1 MGKRPVDLKQAST
14 ALQLAQLADTGRELP
29 DIQVKAWLKL
39 LLQAMQRECIEEL
52 TAGQLSQA
60 LSAARARQRGN
71 YWRSVPP
78 PEVVLREAL
87 AAMGRGQQSAVSES
101 LGETRATAADVRR
114 EWEHSGTREVLGSLL
129 EAGERWE
136 LGADDEL

>member
-1 MGKRPVDLKQAST
+1 MEKKPIDLKQAST

-29 DIQVKAWLKL
+29 DIQVRAWLHL
-39 LLQAMQRECIEEL
+39 LIQAMQRECVEGL
-52 TAGQLSQA
+52 TAAQLSQA

-87 AAMGRGQQSAVSES
+87 ALLGRSPTSDAAES
-101 LGETRATAADVRR
+101 LRDTRASAADTRR
-114 EWEHSGTREVLGSLL
+114 QWDESGSREVLGSLL
-129 EAGERWE
+129 DAGERWE
-136 LGADDEL
+136 LGADDEQ